1 VGTLYVASAPH
12 CLSLYT
18 VLSKR
23 CYLDCTRHNYS
34 HCRWRDKLIV
44 HVAYSQLYAAVAYL
58 PLRKMAT
65 VINVYVRELGE
76 VGGGGGKG
84 KVCVLS

>member
-1 VGTLYVASAPH
+1 MSLLHHTVCLCTQFSLSAATLTARVITT
-12 CLSLYT
+12 LT
-18 VLSKR
+18 
-23 CYLDCTRHNYS
+23 
-34 HCRWRDKLIV
+34 DKLIV